1 MAVQEPSSKGDGRR
15 RDPIEPTMS
24 SPSGSGPPGP
34 NVANASGVDE
44 VQLRLRRGRV
54 VRVSDGIS
62 DLLGWRPE
70 EWIGHGVE
78 DFLHPE
84 GLGGVDV
91 RLAQLAPGQ
100 RVIWRDRL
108 RSRDG
113 RWHWVQLEVT
123 PNGVGDGDGVSRC
136 DGDGHCDGDAD
147 GDGVDAVARLMM
159 MADEACLPSEDLS
172 HCLQCDDLTDLLNRR
187 EVLRRLDR
195 LQGEERRQG
204 KGMAVLFC
212 DLDDFKGINDRWGH
226 RCGDEVLRQVAQ
238 RLRHQL
244 RSTDLAAR
252 IGGDE
257 LLVVLDGVSGLD
269 DAISLADAL
278 RLAVAQPLELPDGRG
293 STIPTLSI
301 GVTLARPHELTAELI
316 ERADAAMYLA
326 KRNGRNQVVA
336 IAA

>member
-1 MAVQEPSSKGDGRR
+1 MALQDPSGKGGGRR
-15 RDPIEPTMS
+15 LDPIEPPMS
-24 SPSGSGPPGP
+24 SPSGSSPASP
-34 NVANASGVDE
+34 NDANAPCAEKVL
-44 VQLRLRRGRV
+44 LRLRRGRV
-54 VRVSDGIS
+54 VRVSDRIR
-62 DLLGWRPE
+62 DLLGWCPE

-91 RLAQLAPGQ
+91 RLAQLGPGQ

-123 PNGVGDGDGVSRC
+123 PVGVGDGDG
-136 DGDGHCDGDAD
+136 
-147 GDGVDAVARLMM
+147 DGVEAVARLMLM
-159 MADEACLPSEDLS
+159 TEGADPLPEDLG
-172 HCLQCDDLTDLLNRR
+172 HELHCDDLTDLLNRR
-187 EVLRRLDR
+187 EVLRRLER

-212 DLDDFKGINDRWGH
+212 DLDDFKAINDRWGH
-226 RCGDEVLRQVAQ
+226 CCGDVVLRQVAQ
-238 RLRHQL
+238 RLRQHL

-257 LLVVLDGVSGLD
+257 LLVVLDGVRGLD
-269 DAISLADAL
+269 DALSLAHAL

-293 STIPTLSI
+293 FTVPTLSI

-316 ERADAAMYLA
+316 ERADAAMDRA

>member
-15 RDPIEPTMS
+15 RDPIEPTMG

-34 NVANASGVDE
+34 NVANASGGDE

-123 PNGVGDGDGVSRC
+123 PKDVG
-136 DGDGHCDGDAD
+136 D
-147 GDGVDAVARLMM
+147 GDGVDAVARLTM
-159 MADEACLPSEDLS
+159 MADEADLPSEDLS

-187 EVLRRLDR
+187 EVLRRLER

-257 LLVVLDGVSGLD
+257 LLVVIDGVSGLD
-269 DAISLADAL
+269 DAMSLADAL

-293 STIPTLSI
+293 STVPTLSI

>member
-1 MAVQEPSSKGDGRR
+1 
-15 RDPIEPTMS
+15 
-24 SPSGSGPPGP
+24 
-34 NVANASGVDE
+34 
-44 VQLRLRRGRV
+44 
-54 VRVSDGIS
+54 
-62 DLLGWRPE
+62 
-70 EWIGHGVE
+70 
-78 DFLHPE
+78 
-84 GLGGVDV
+84 V

-123 PNGVGDGDGVSRC
+123 PNGVGDGDGDGVSRC

-278 RLAVAQPLELPDGRG
+278 RLAVAKPLELPDRRG

-336 IAA
+336 IAP

>member
-1 MAVQEPSSKGDGRR
+1 
-15 RDPIEPTMS
+15 
-24 SPSGSGPPGP
+24 
-34 NVANASGVDE
+34 
-44 VQLRLRRGRV
+44 V

-123 PNGVGDGDGVSRC
+123 PKDVG
-136 DGDGHCDGDAD
+136 D
-147 GDGVDAVARLMM
+147 GDGVDAVARLTM
-159 MADEACLPSEDLS
+159 MADEADLPSEDLS

-187 EVLRRLDR
+187 EVLRRLER

-238 RLRHQL
+238 RLLHQL
-244 RSTDLAAR
+244 RSSDLAAR

-257 LLVVLDGVSGLD
+257 LLVVLNGVSGLD
-269 DAISLADAL
+269 DAMSLADAL

-293 STIPTLSI
+293 NTIPTLSI
-301 GVTLARPHELTAELI
+301 GVTLARPHEPTAELI

-336 IAA
+336 VAA

>member
-1 MAVQEPSSKGDGRR
+1 MALQEPGSKGGGRR

-24 SPSGSGPPGP
+24 SPSRSGPPSP
-34 NVANASGVDE
+34 NVANAAGAEE

-91 RLAQLAPGQ
+91 WLAQLAPGQ
-100 RVIWRDRL
+100 REIWRDRL

-123 PNGVGDGDGVSRC
+123 PNGVGDGDG
-136 DGDGHCDGDAD
+136 D

-159 MADEACLPSEDLS
+159 MADEADLPSEDQS

-212 DLDDFKGINDRWGH
+212 DLDDFKGINDRWGP

-238 RLRHQL
+238 RLLHHL

-257 LLVVLDGVSGLD
+257 LLVVLDGVGGLD
-269 DAISLADAL
+269 DAMSLANTL
-278 RLAVAQPLELPDGRG
+278 RLAVAQPLELPDGWG
-293 STIPTLSI
+293 CTVPTLSI

-336 IAA
+336 ITP